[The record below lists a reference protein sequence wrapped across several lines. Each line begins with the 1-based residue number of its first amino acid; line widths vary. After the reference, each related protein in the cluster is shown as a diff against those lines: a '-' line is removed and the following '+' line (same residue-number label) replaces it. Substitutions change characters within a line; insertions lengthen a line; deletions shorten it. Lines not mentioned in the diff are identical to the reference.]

1 MSEKSLDAR
10 ARRAA
15 RRAGLDARK
24 SRRSMSIDNWGG
36 YMLVDP
42 FINVCVGGS
51 LFNLSAEQIIEHCEE
66 LAEHESAA

>member
-15 RRAGLDARK
+15 RLVGFDARK
-24 SRRSMSIDNWGG
+24 SRRSMSVDNWGG

-42 FINVCVGGS
+42 SVNVCVGGS
-51 LFNLSAEQIIEHCEE
+51 RFDLSAEEIIQHCAE
-66 LAEHESAA
+66 LAETAAA